1 MFESTATAPPDPIF
15 ALTEAFLN
23 DPNPAKM
30 NLGAGVYRD
39 EHGRT
44 PALAVVKEAERRI
57 WQDETSKTYLPIEGD
72 RQFARCAQQL
82 VLGSS
87 HHLAGDA
94 RLITVQTPGGTGAL
108 RLAVDFLR
116 QQNTA
121 MTVWIPDPT
130 WVNHSKL
137 CEAAGL
143 SVRTYPYLDE
153 TRRRLSFQKLLM
165 TLTSAKEGDIVLLH
179 GCCHNPSGIDPTPEQ
194 WHQLAELVR
203 DRQVVPL
210 VDFAYL
216 GFGQGLK
223 EDRVGI
229 LSLVEAVPEMLVCTS
244 FSKNFALYNERI
256 GALSVLTT
264 EPAAAAAVL
273 SQLKKLARVSY
284 SNPPA
289 HGAAIVTTIMGSQE
303 MVEQW
308 RAELAEM
315 RQRIVH
321 MRQLLVKGLDRRG
334 VGLTDVGNQHLLTQ
348 HGMFSFSGLTPAQ
361 IEKLRDDHS
370 IYIVGSGRVNF
381 ASMTAKTMQYLCDAI
396 AEVVA

>member
-15 ALTEAFLN
+15 ALTEAYLN
-23 DPNPAKM
+23 DSNPVKM

-57 WQDETSKTYLPIEGD
+57 WQDETSKAYLPIEGD
-72 RQFARCAQQL
+72 RQFARYVQKL
-82 VLGSS
+82 ILGSS
-87 HHLAGDA
+87 HRLAGDA
-94 RLITVQTPGGTGAL
+94 RLITVQTPGGTGGL

-116 QQNTA
+116 RQNPTT
-121 MTVWIPDPT
+121 TVWIPDPT
-130 WVNHSKL
+130 WVNHAKL

-153 TRRRLSFQKLLM
+153 TRRRLSFKKLLM
-165 TLTSAKEGDIVLLH
+165 ALTSTKQGDVVLLH
-179 GCCHNPSGIDPTPEQ
+179 GCCHNPSGIDPTPDQ
-194 WHQLAELVR
+194 WHQLAGLLR
-203 DRQVVPL
+203 DRHVVPL
-210 VDFAYL
+210 LDFAYL

-223 EDRVGI
+223 EDRVGV
-229 LSLVEAVPEMLVCTS
+229 LALTESVPEILVCTS
-244 FSKNFALYNERI
+244 LSKNFALYNERV

-273 SQLKKLARVSY
+273 SQLKSLARVSY

-289 HGAAIVTTIMGSQE
+289 HGAAIVTTIMSSQE

-315 RQRIVH
+315 RQRIIH
-321 MRQLLVKGLDRRG
+321 MRQLLVEGLDQRG
-334 VGLTDVGNQHLLTQ
+334 VKLTTDGNEHLLTQ
-348 HGMFSFSGLTPAQ
+348 KGMFSFSGLTPPQ
-361 IEKLRDDHS
+361 IDKLRHNHS

-381 ASMTAKTMQYLCDAI
+381 ASMTAKTMHYLCDAI
-396 AEVVA
+396 AEVMG